1 LSNAKL
7 KELERSGIRCGK
19 PQPFIWNLEQI
30 EGIITAQ
37 ARNPGAG
44 VIVMPD
50 AFFFS
55 VPNRNPIGAR
65 AARYGM
71 PIIYFEHIFVEEGG
85 LISYSA
91 DFAEEVRQA
100 AACIDRILKGTKPTD
115 LPIQLPLNY

>member
-1 LSNAKL
+1 
-7 KELERSGIRCGK
+7 
-19 PQPFIWNLEQI
+19 LEQI

-37 ARNPGAG
+37 ARNPGGG

-55 VPNRNPIGAR
+55 GPNRDLIGAR

-71 PIIYFEHIFVEEGG
+71 PTIYFEHIFVEEGG

-100 AACIDRILKGTKPTD
+100 AAYIDRILKGTKPTD